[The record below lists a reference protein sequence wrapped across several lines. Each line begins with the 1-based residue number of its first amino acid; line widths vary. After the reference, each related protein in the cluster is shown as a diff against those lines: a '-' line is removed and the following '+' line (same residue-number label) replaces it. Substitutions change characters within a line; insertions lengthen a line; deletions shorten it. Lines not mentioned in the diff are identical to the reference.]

1 MQDSTVTAC
10 GLAVRKRLIAAPT
23 TNRSAR
29 WSSRMATMTDL
40 PPTPGSG
47 DRPLTN
53 RWVMPEDMREPDA
66 DEMREAL
73 LEVTLRELLEACI
86 EATPARV
93 IDPHPDMPED
103 VRLLAAILDAERVL
117 GIWTESEQIQRS
129 LDDR

>member
-1 MQDSTVTAC
+1 
-10 GLAVRKRLIAAPT
+10 
-23 TNRSAR
+23 
-29 WSSRMATMTDL
+29 MTDL